1 MSILCLLDTGRA
13 LGCPGVGGLDEIY
26 ASNFAVRDYAFVGE
40 IIQGTDA
47 GDGPAQ
53 VFQTI
58 QQDFEIAFASS
69 NPTVENGAAS
79 FAHTVTF
86 TLYNKGEKNL
96 DDEIRSLRKVLSKGR
111 FLLIAKDNNE
121 VHKLYGKKHGM
132 RLTTNEGGNGVAN
145 TDLNGYVFTFVS
157 NEPELP
163 RVVNLPGD
171 GVGATIEFI
180 INPAPL
186 A

>member
-1 MSILCLLDTGRA
+1 MTLCLLDSGSV
-13 LGCPGVGGLDEIY
+13 LGCPGQGGLDEIY
-26 ASNFAVRDYAFVGE
+26 ASNFAVRDYAFSGE

-47 GDGPAQ
+47 GDGAAQ

-58 QQDFEIAFASS
+58 QQDFEVAFGSS
-69 NPTVENGAAS
+69 NPTVENGATS
-79 FAHTVTF
+79 YAHTLTM
-86 TLYNKGEKNL
+86 TIYSKGDKNL
-96 DDEIRSLRKVLSKGR
+96 DDEIRSIRKRLTQGR
-111 FLLIAKDNNE
+111 FLMIAKDNNE
-121 VHKLYGKKHGM
+121 VHKLYGQKNGM
-132 RLTTNEGGNGVAN
+132 RLTTNEGGNGVTG
-145 TDLNGYVFTFVS
+145 TDLNGYVLTFVS

-171 GVGATIEFI
+171 GGGATVEFV